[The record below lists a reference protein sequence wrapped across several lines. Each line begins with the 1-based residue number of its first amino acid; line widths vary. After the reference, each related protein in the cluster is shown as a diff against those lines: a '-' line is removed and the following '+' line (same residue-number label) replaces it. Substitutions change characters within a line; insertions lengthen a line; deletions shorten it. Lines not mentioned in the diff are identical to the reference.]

1 MIQNLKNVLNKQKNK
16 CTRCIVINERIFII
30 LVFLCSFS
38 GSIYL
43 GKKYLP
49 KNNAKVTLVKIKA
62 QKINQSI
69 RIKIPRIKIALPV
82 YQKSTKY
89 NLAKG
94 AIQANPHFYPGIQNN
109 YVIYAH
115 NLVYSN
121 KLFTNLKNIK
131 LNDVIILASQH
142 KQYIYHVIFAKNVKI
157 KQQSKLLARSKTPII
172 TLYTCLDN
180 NDQTQRFIVRAKLIR
195 IVD

>member
-1 MIQNLKNVLNKQKNK
+1 MKNI
-16 CTRCIVINERIFII
+16 IVKVGFKFKTVFDVNERIFII

-38 GSIYL
+38 ESIYL
-43 GKKYLP
+43 GTKYLP
-49 KNNAKVTLVKIKA
+49 QNNAKVTLVKIKA

-131 LNDVIILASQH
+131 LNDVIILTSQH
-142 KQYIYHVIFAKNVKI
+142 KQYIYHVTFAKNVKI
-157 KQQSKLLARSKTPII
+157 KQQLKLLVRSKTPIV

>member
-1 MIQNLKNVLNKQKNK
+1 MKNI
-16 CTRCIVINERIFII
+16 IVKVGFKFKTVFDVNERIFII

-38 GSIYL
+38 ESIYL
-43 GKKYLP
+43 GTKYLP
-49 KNNAKVTLVKIKA
+49 QNNAKVTLVKIKA

-94 AIQANPHFYPGIQNN
+94 AVQANPHFYPGIQNN

-131 LNDVIILASQH
+131 LNDVIILTSQH
-142 KQYIYHVIFAKNVKI
+142 KQYIYHVTFAKNVKI
-157 KQQSKLLARSKTPII
+157 KQQLKLLVRSKTPIV

>member
-1 MIQNLKNVLNKQKNK
+1 MKNI
-16 CTRCIVINERIFII
+16 IVKVGFKFKTVFDINERIFII

-38 GSIYL
+38 ASIYL
-43 GKKYLP
+43 GTKYLP
-49 KNNAKVTLVKIKA
+49 QNNAKVTLVKIKA

-131 LNDVIILASQH
+131 LNDVIILTSQH
-142 KQYIYHVIFAKNVKI
+142 KQYIYHVTFVKNVKI
-157 KQQSKLLARSKTPII
+157 KQQLKLLVRSKTPIV

>member
-1 MIQNLKNVLNKQKNK
+1 M
-16 CTRCIVINERIFII
+16 
-30 LVFLCSFS
+30 
-38 GSIYL
+38 
-43 GKKYLP
+43 
-49 KNNAKVTLVKIKA
+49 
-62 QKINQSI
+62 
-69 RIKIPRIKIALPV
+69 PV

-94 AIQANPHFYPGIQNN
+94 AVQANPNFYPGIQNN

-131 LNDVIILASQH
+131 LNDVIILTSRH

-157 KQQSKLLARSKTPII
+157 KQQSKLLARSKTPIV

-180 NDQTQRFIVRAKLIR
+180 NDQTQRFIVRAKLIK

>member
-1 MIQNLKNVLNKQKNK
+1 MIPNLKNVSYKPKSK
-16 CTRCIVINERIFII
+16 CTRCITINERIFII

-43 GKKYLP
+43 GTKYLP
-49 KNNAKVTLVKIKA
+49 KNNTKVTLVNIKA
-62 QKINQSI
+62 QKINRSI
-69 RIKIPRIKIALPV
+69 RIKIPRIKIALSV

-94 AIQANPHFYPGIQNN
+94 AVQANPNFYPGIQNN

-131 LNDVIILASQH
+131 LNDVIILISQH
-142 KQYIYHVIFAKNVKI
+142 KQYIYHVTFAKNVKI
-157 KQQSKLLARSKTPII
+157 KQQSKLLARSKAPIV

-195 IVD
+195 IVT

>member
-1 MIQNLKNVLNKQKNK
+1 MKNI
-16 CTRCIVINERIFII
+16 IVKVGFKFKTVFDVNERIFII

-38 GSIYL
+38 ESIYL
-43 GKKYLP
+43 GTKYLP
-49 KNNAKVTLVKIKA
+49 QNNAKVTLVKIKA

-94 AIQANPHFYPGIQNN
+94 AVQANPHFYPGIQNN

-131 LNDVIILASQH
+131 LNDVIILTSQH
-142 KQYIYHVIFAKNVKI
+142 KQYIYHVTFAKNVKI
-157 KQQSKLLARSKTPII
+157 KQQQQLKLLVRSKTPIV

>member
-1 MIQNLKNVLNKQKNK
+1 MSHKPKNK
-16 CTRCIVINERIFII
+16 CARCIAINERIFII

-43 GKKYLP
+43 GTKYLP
-49 KNNAKVTLVKIKA
+49 QNNAKVTLVHIKA
-62 QKINQSI
+62 HKINQSI
-69 RIKIPRIKIALPV
+69 RIKIPRIKIALSV

-131 LNDVIILASQH
+131 LNDIIILTSQH
-142 KQYIYHVIFAKNVKI
+142 KQYIYHVTFAKNVKI
-157 KQQSKLLARSKTPII
+157 KQQSKLLARSKTPIV

-180 NDQTQRFIVRAKLIR
+180 NDQAQRFIVRDKLIR
-195 IVD
+195 IVA

>member
-1 MIQNLKNVLNKQKNK
+1 MKNI
-16 CTRCIVINERIFII
+16 IVKVGFKFKTVFDVNERIFII

-38 GSIYL
+38 ESIYL
-43 GKKYLP
+43 GTKYLP
-49 KNNAKVTLVKIKA
+49 QNNAKVTLVKIKA

-131 LNDVIILASQH
+131 LNDVIILTSQH
-142 KQYIYHVIFAKNVKI
+142 KQYIYHVTFAKNVKI
-157 KQQSKLLARSKTPII
+157 KQQQLKLLVRSKTPIV